1 MKQYIAKNIAKILT
15 FVFLCTVLTGCE
27 RGAEES
33 LWDTPTTE
41 TYTFLQDNIR
51 YIIHAAGDIDGMA
64 GSNSLEALEQTY
76 EAGCR
81 YVEIDFQ
88 FTADNELACI
98 HDWYKQYTSAIP
110 EDGTV
115 LTLAQF
121 QACQIYDR
129 YTPLWL
135 DSLADYMTAHPDL
148 YIVTDI
154 KDRNTEGAA
163 KIAADYPELTD
174 RFIIQIYDSSEYDA
188 VREAGFDNIIYTLYR
203 LDWNSKTDT
212 KALNQFAQEHPLLGY
227 TFAYELTEVDGYVEG
242 MLQAGVPLYVHTVNG
257 VAEQQVYFDMGI
269 SGVYTDERW
278 VEAAK

>member
-1 MKQYIAKNIAKILT
+1 MKQITKIITSLL
-15 FVFLCTVLTGCE
+15 LCTVLVGCTQE
-27 RGAEES
+27 PVENI
-33 LWDTPTTE
+33 WDTPATE

-88 FTADNELACI
+88 FTADDELACI
-98 HDWYKQYTSAIP
+98 HDWYKQYTSAIA

-115 LTLAQF
+115 LTLAEF
-121 QACQIYDR
+121 QDCLIYDR

-135 DSLADYMTAHPDL
+135 DSLSDYMTEHPDL
-148 YIVTDI
+148 YIITDI

-163 KIAADYPELTD
+163 KIAADYPELID
-174 RFIIQIYDSSEYDA
+174 RFIIQIYGEDEYDA
-188 VREAGFDNIIYTLYR
+188 VREAGFANIIYTLYR

-212 KALNQFAQEHPLLGY
+212 KALVQFAAEHPLLGY
-227 TFAYELTEVDGYVEG
+227 TFAYELCELDGYVEG
-242 MLQAGVPLYVHTVNG
+242 MLQAGIPLYVHTVNG
-257 VAEQQVYFDMGI
+257 EEAQQVYFDMGI
-269 SGVYTDERW
+269 SGVYTDDR
-278 VEAAK
+278 